1 MSSTLLRLGLWITIL
16 VLSFYVM
23 RETLEE
29 SPVRELVQMDLLG
42 KALALGLVLLV
53 GGVVARALEKTTRKI
68 APKNRCTVCR
78 VPVAPGAIYC
88 REHLRRV
95 LEVEDE
101 KSHMTRTRH

>member
-1 MSSTLLRLGLWITIL
+1 MSSTLLRLGLWITVL
-16 VLSFYVM
+16 VLSAYVM

-29 SPVRELVQMDLLG
+29 SRIREFIQMSMLG
-42 KALALGLVLLV
+42 KALALGVILLV
-53 GGVVARALEKTTRKI
+53 VGVVARALEKTTRKI
-68 APKNRCTVCR
+68 APKNRCVVCR
-78 VPVAPGAIYC
+78 VAVPPGAIYC